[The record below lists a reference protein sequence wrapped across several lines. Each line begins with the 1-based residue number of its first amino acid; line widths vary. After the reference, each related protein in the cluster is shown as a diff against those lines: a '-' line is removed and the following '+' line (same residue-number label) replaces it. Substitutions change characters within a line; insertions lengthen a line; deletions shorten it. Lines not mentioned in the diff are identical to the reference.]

1 MGAEKK
7 GLQALVWIQ
16 ENANCSNK
24 ISEISRRWTETKAG
38 WREEEGSWRSANG
51 VEGGGW
57 KL

>member
-38 WREEEGSWRSANG
+38 WREEEGS
-51 VEGGGW
+51 
-57 KL
+57 